1 MQNRKELPVRG
12 VRSHDVDRSSADNHG
27 AVPVRHMSCND
38 DLDTPLG
45 QPVLGLFI
53 EWGRISIL
61 AKVRAVNDGLA
72 LVPVATPT
80 DQGQGGSNCAH
91 TRD

>member
-45 QPVLGLFI
+45 QPVLHLNAGLKKI
-53 EWGRISIL
+53 GKMYEL
-61 AKVRAVNDGLA
+61 AKRVVDRKGKNEVLRIADLA
-72 LVPVATPT
+72 
-80 DQGQGGSNCAH
+80 NE
-91 TRD
+91 